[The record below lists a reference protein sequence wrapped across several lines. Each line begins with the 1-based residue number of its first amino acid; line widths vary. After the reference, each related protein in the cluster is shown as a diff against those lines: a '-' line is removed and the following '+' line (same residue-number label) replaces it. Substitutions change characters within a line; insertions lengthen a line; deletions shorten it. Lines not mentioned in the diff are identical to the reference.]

1 MNILVI
7 YDSVYGNTEKIAL
20 AIGGELG
27 SPEDVAIMRVS
38 EVKPDQFRGLKLLV
52 VGSPT
57 QRFRPTL
64 AISNLLKGISTNSL
78 KGVKVTA
85 FDTRLTKSNI
95 EETPI
100 LAFFVR
106 LFGQA
111 AYAAKSI
118 ADGLKSKGGELSAP
132 SEGFFVEGME
142 GPLVKGELE
151 RAAVW
156 AKQIRATIH

>member
-1 MNILVI
+1 MNILVV

-20 AIGGELG
+20 AIGKALG
-27 SPEDVAIMRVS
+27 SQEEVAILRVS
-38 EVKPDQFRGLKLLV
+38 EVRPDQYAGLKLLV

-57 QRFRPTL
+57 QRFKPTL
-64 AISNLLKGISTNSL
+64 AISNLLIGISKDSL
-78 KGVKVTA
+78 KGVKVAA
-85 FDTRLTKSNI
+85 FDTRLTIRNI
-95 EETPI
+95 KETPI

-118 ADGLKSKGGELSAP
+118 ADGLKRKGGELSVP
-132 SEGFFVEGME
+132 PEGFFVEGME

-151 RAAVW
+151 RAVDW
-156 AKQIRATIH
+156 AKQIRCSV